1 MFLWLKEI
9 LAWRTAQVKLKQQF
23 AWDTREKELKVDA
36 EIREYHAAERE
47 RQRQHA
53 LDLKICNSC
62 QILEDELARSHS
74 REKDLINLLKA
85 IKEPESSVPFE
96 SKVELPN
103 LRKPW
108 AVKRQEL
115 EMKSRGD
122 RRKVTADNLDEE
134 LELVKENA
142 K

>member
-1 MFLWLKEI
+1 MFLWLKE
-9 LAWRTAQVKLKQQF
+9 LLDR
-23 AWDTREKELKVDA
+23 RDA
-36 EIREYHAAERE
+36 EAERE
-47 RQRQHA
+47 RQHE
-53 LDLKICNSC
+53 LDLRVCNSC
-62 QILEDELARSHS
+62 ATLQDELVRAHS